1 MERFKRRTTEFVH
14 RLYDNGRP
22 MLLTLNG
29 RPEVAVLAAR
39 SSQKLVDQLRHDETL
54 LRPPK
59 DEQPRVGVTTDDAVR
74 PRRA

>member
-14 RLYDNGRP
+14 RLCDSGRP
-22 MLLTLNG
+22 MLLTWNG
-29 RPEVAVLAAR
+29 SPEGAVLAAR
-39 SSQKLVDQLRHDETL
+39 SYQKLVDQLRHDETL

-59 DEQPRVGVTTDDAVR
+59 DGQPRVGVTMDDAVR